1 MPAESIPFVS
11 LAVVAFAVLAI
22 ALAWGQSQASGK
34 WKSDH

>member
-11 LAVVAFAVLAI
+11 LAVVAFVVLAV
-22 ALAWGQSQASGK
+22 ALAWGQSRAGGR